1 MNVETT
7 AIPGLLVITPK
18 VFGDARGFFFET
30 WQQERYE
37 AAGVREVF
45 VQDNLSR
52 SAHGVLRGLHYQT
65 QHTQGKLVQVLEG
78 EVYDVAVDLRAGSPT
93 FGQWHAEV
101 LSADNRKQF
110 WVPAGFA
117 HGFCVTSEFALFAY
131 KCSDRYH
138 PQSEVSLLWNDPA
151 LGIPWPITEP
161 TLSEKDRNGIA
172 LADLQRGQLPT
183 VVFA

>member
-18 VFGDARGFFFET
+18 VFGDARGFFVET

-37 AAGVREVF
+37 AAGVRETF

-52 SAHGVLRGLHYQT
+52 SARGVLRGLHYQT

-101 LSADNRKQF
+101 LSAENRKQF

-161 TLSEKDRNGIA
+161 TLSEKDRHGIA
-172 LADLQRGQLPT
+172 LADLRREQLPT